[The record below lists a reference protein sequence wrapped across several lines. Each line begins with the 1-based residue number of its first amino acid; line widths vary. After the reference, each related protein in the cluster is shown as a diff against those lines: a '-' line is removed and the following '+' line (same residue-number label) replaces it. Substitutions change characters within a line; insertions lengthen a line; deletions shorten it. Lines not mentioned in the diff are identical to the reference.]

1 MAALSTLALGA
12 LTGLTA
18 VSGASSYF
26 GQRKQ
31 ADAAQAQGDYEA
43 RMLGQNADLADQQAG
58 DAIARGTLAE
68 QQVRSQTR
76 GAVGSARVGAAA
88 QGIDTTVGSAGD
100 IAAQTKS
107 AGEFDAMTT
116 KLNAAREAW
125 GFTTEAQNYRNQA
138 VLRRA
143 GAANQAGAMR
153 TAATGTLLTTATN
166 LYGQSRSWSRGSGAS
181 ASDVKAAAKVGRDYA
196 NTYGRG

>member
-12 LTGLTA
+12 LTLAG
-18 VSGASSYF
+18 GASSYF

-31 ADAAQAQGDYEA
+31 ADATQAAGDYEA
-43 RMLGQNADLADQQAG
+43 RMLGQNADLAEQQAG

-76 GAVGSARVGAAA
+76 GAVGSARVGSAA

-100 IAAQTKS
+100 VAAQTKS

-125 GFTTEAQNYRNQA
+125 GFRTEAQNYRNQA

-143 GAANQAGAMR
+143 GAQNTAGAMR
-153 TAATGTLLTTATN
+153 TSATGTLLTTASN
-166 LYGQSRSWSRGSGAS
+166 LYGQYRA
-181 ASDVKAAAKVGRDYA
+181 
-196 NTYGRG
+196 GRG